1 VVSLVS
7 LMATGDMLRCRK
19 KVERESEAGART
31 SAVDGGRRGRG
42 DSPMYEE
49 TGSLDKQ
56 AERC

>member
-1 VVSLVS
+1 LVS